1 MQKKQC
7 AVSKVAKSSR
17 TEPVKATV
25 VCFLFS
31 FFNLSNGSV
40 YEATEPA
47 VKASEAA
54 HEATELVAKASE
66 AAHAQHCFRSR
77 ESWTFAP
84 DRRSLLSSLASVRN

>member
-1 MQKKQC
+1 MQKKQY

-17 TEPVKATV
+17 IEPVKATV

-66 AAHAQHCFRSR
+66 AAHAQHKDHVFIIFLGSR
-77 ESWTFAP
+77 IS
-84 DRRSLLSSLASVRN
+84 R